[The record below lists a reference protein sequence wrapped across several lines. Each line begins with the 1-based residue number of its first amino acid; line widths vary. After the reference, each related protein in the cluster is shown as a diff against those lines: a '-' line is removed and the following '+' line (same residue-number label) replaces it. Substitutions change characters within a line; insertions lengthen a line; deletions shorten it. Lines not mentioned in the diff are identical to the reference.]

1 MSAQCNRLLRRLV
14 SASGARQY
22 HMQVVAAFV
31 TLTFLMHPFRCPMT
45 ARDARHSLS
54 LTYVQRLLAG
64 AARQGVSLPALFV
77 ASGIEVE
84 RFNDPNAR
92 FSGAELIRLIQVLMQ
107 QTHDEFIGLATDV
120 RSKPG
125 TFSMMAH
132 AVINCANLEKA
143 IRRSAAFYELF
154 ETPAYI
160 RFEVIN
166 NEGRVTLDVRE
177 YTPFAC
183 TVHELMVF
191 VSLRFW
197 SWLVGRRLDP
207 LVIEFAFD
215 APPSAHEFQRLFK
228 CPVNYGM
235 DANVIRF
242 PASWLTLPL
251 AQNPLSLSR
260 FLKDSIAVL
269 FGGKTSPVGLAE
281 QIRGI
286 LGKTADSQFPELA
299 EIAALLNLTA
309 QTLRRRLKDE
319 GTSYQVIKDQVRE
332 QAARFYLAKPALTID
347 EIALM
352 MGFSE
357 ASAFH
362 RAFKKWT
369 GMTPTACRLLINQTL
384 AITDA

>member
-1 MSAQCNRLLRRLV
+1 
-14 SASGARQY
+14 
-22 HMQVVAAFV
+22 MQVVAAFV
-31 TLTFLMHPFRCPMT
+31 TLFVSMHPFRYLMT
-45 ARDARHSLS
+45 ARDAHHSLS

-77 ASGIEVE
+77 ASGIEAE
-84 RFNDPNAR
+84 RFYDANAR

-107 QTHDEFIGLATDV
+107 QTGDEFIGLATDV

-160 RFEVIN
+160 RFDIID
-166 NEGRVTLDVRE
+166 NEGRVTLDFRE
-177 YTPFAC
+177 HTPFAC

-207 LVIEFAFD
+207 LVIEFAFE
-215 APPSAHEFQRLFK
+215 APPNAYEFQRLFK

-269 FGGKTSPVGLAE
+269 FGGKTNRVGLAE

-319 GTSYQVIKDQVRE
+319 GTNYQVIKDQMRE

-369 GMTPTACRLLINQTL
+369 GMTPTACRLLISQTL
-384 AITDA
+384 IATDT